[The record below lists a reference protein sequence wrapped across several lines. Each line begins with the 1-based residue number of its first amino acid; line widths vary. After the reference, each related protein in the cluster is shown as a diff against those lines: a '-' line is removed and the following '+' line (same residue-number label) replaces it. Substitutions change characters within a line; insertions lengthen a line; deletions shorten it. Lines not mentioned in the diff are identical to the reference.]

1 MTADLFA
8 QHWLVNTLFDDGFIR
23 QKAEE
28 LAAKPLPYGLKEWLA
43 AHFDPTS
50 LAERSEAQLEDK
62 FIGPLLTQLGW
73 AKVNQEV
80 ITVQGKQAKLNW
92 CQMLGPEHEQALLQ
106 TKDHALITAIC
117 ESKDWDKKLDTGKAD
132 RLTNP
137 HRQLQDYLST
147 LRARFGFLTK
157 GRC

>member
-28 LAAKPLPYGLKEWLA
+28 LAAKPLPYGLKGWLA

-62 FIGPLLTQLGW
+62 FVVALVDPNWAGPRSIKEDNRRERQGYTWCEIGGPG
-73 AKVNQEV
+73 ADGFASNQR
-80 ITVQGKQAKLNW
+80 
-92 CQMLGPEHEQALLQ
+92 
-106 TKDHALITAIC
+106 IC
-117 ESKDWDKKLDTGKAD
+117 PDQRSEDGADWDKKLDTGKAD
-132 RLTNP
+132 RLMDP

>member
-1 MTADLFA
+1 M
-8 QHWLVNTLFDDGFIR
+8 
-23 QKAEE
+23 
-28 LAAKPLPYGLKEWLA
+28 PYGLKGWLA

-80 ITVQGKQAKLNW
+80 ITVQGKQAKLHW

-117 ESKDWDKKLDTGKAD
+117 ESCDWDKKLDTGKAD
-132 RLTNP
+132 RSTNP

-147 LRARFGFLTK
+147 SCARALVF
-157 GRC
+157 